1 MNLLRRKILT
11 ALILTVLLCPG
22 AYAASAVRY
31 ATAGAA
37 LPTWGTP
44 TTTTNVPMRQNTG
57 TQQQTLTNQP
67 NNFNQ
72 VVYLTSDDIQE
83 ELTEEEINRLFD
95 AILGIPDLEDEEEI
109 KSTSKNRQ
117 KTTAEKDKDKEKEKK
132 RKLKR
137 EANAINE
144 LFRGIPRYGMSF
156 FKSTPSTF
164 APMESAP
171 VTQDYRI
178 NIGDEM
184 TLSIWGIPEEG
195 NFSFIIDRNGQAS
208 IPRIGTVRLAGY
220 TMSQAEHA
228 IRSRLNQYYTGFQ
241 MNLSMGELSSILV
254 YVTGNAAHPGAYT
267 ISSFSTLV
275 NALIASGGPSE
286 NGTLRKIELK
296 RNGKTVAVFD
306 MYAMLMKGDK
316 TQDRRLQAG
325 DVIHI
330 PAVGPLV
337 GIAGEVS
344 KPGIYE
350 LNGTTRVSDL
360 LSVIG
365 GINAR
370 TFRGRIQ
377 YFRIYKN
384 SYASAFEGSFNE
396 FENTE
401 LYDGDI
407 IRLYPVYNFTSSA
420 NITGAVRRPGT
431 FAIVPGHT
439 KISEIIGRAG
449 GLTPTASDMAE
460 ITRVTPSLEGPV
472 NERFNVNIALAL
484 QGDPE
489 NNLTLE
495 YNDQITVLVIPD
507 WKEQIRVVIKG
518 EVKRP
523 GSYSM
528 FPGEKLSDL
537 ITRAGGFTSRA
548 FLRGAVFTRKS
559 VAEEQKEALNR
570 MADQMERDLLQSVQ
584 NSQAT
589 DSNSAA
595 VQQDYQRRK
604 ELIDSL
610 RELDIM
616 GRVITKI
623 DSPQSIVNTAWDYE
637 LQDGDALEIPQVP
650 LTVNIMG
657 AVYASSSHVYHP
669 NMSISAY
676 ISAAG
681 GALKNAHK
689 RMIYLL
695 KSDGT
700 TIRLTR
706 RTGMFASTW
715 KAPRGYSAKVEPGD
729 TIVVPVKYLDR
740 TGIESVKDTVD
751 IVYKVAVAAGVIL
764 DQLKD

>member
-1 MNLLRRKILT
+1 MNLLRGNF
-11 ALILTVLLCPG
+11 LTVFLLFTAMCTG
-22 AYAASAVRY
+22 AYAATTNDNAMRPSF
-31 ATAGAA
+31 
-37 LPTWGTP
+37 PTWGSM
-44 TTTTNVPMRQNTG
+44 TTGTDTRQNTG
-57 TQQQTLTNQP
+57 QPQTIITGTNQ
-67 NNFNQ
+67 NVF
-72 VVYLTSDDIQE
+72 LTSMDLEPE
-83 ELTEEEINRLFD
+83 ELTDEEINRLFD
-95 AILGIPDLEDEEEI
+95 VILGIPEVEEEEE
-109 KSTSKNRQ
+109 KNNSSRKNRRGTMTQ
-117 KTTAEKDKDKEKEKK
+117 TEKEKEEKK
-132 RKLKR
+132 KEKERKKKKR

-144 LFRGIPRYGMSF
+144 LFKGIPRYGMSF
-156 FKSTPSTF
+156 FKKTPSNF

-195 NFSFIIDRNGQAS
+195 NINFIIDRNGQAS
-208 IPRIGTVRLAGY
+208 IPRIGTLRLAGY
-220 TMSQAEHA
+220 TMAQAEHA

-254 YVTGNAAHPGAYT
+254 YITGNAARPGAYT

-296 RNGKTVAVFD
+296 RNGKTIAIFD

-316 TQDRRLQAG
+316 TQDMRLQAG

-330 PAVGPLV
+330 PSVGPLV

-350 LNGTTRVSDL
+350 LNGTTRVNDL

-370 TFRGRIQ
+370 TFRGRVQ
-377 YFRIYKN
+377 YFRIFKN

-407 IRLYPVYNFTSSA
+407 IRLYPVYNFASSA

-439 KISEIIGRAG
+439 KISEIIQRAG

-472 NERFNVNIALAL
+472 NERFNVNVTLAL

-507 WKEQIRVVIKG
+507 WKEQIRVTIKG

-559 VAEEQKEALNR
+559 VAEEQRQALDR

-589 DSNSAA
+589 DANSAA
-595 VQQDYQRRK
+595 VQQDYQRRM

-610 RELDIM
+610 RDLDIM

-623 DSPQSIVNTAWDYE
+623 DSPKDIIDTTWDYE
-637 LQDGDALEIPQVP
+637 LQDGDALDIPQTP

-657 AVYASSSHVYHP
+657 AVYASSSHVYQP

-676 ISAAG
+676 ISSAG

-689 RMIYLL
+689 RMVYLL

-700 TIRLTR
+700 TIKLTR
-706 RTGMFASTW
+706 RTGMLASGW
-715 KAPRGYSAKVEPGD
+715 KAPRGYSPKVEPGD

-751 IVYKVAVAAGVIL
+751 IIYKVAVAVGVIL
-764 DQLKD
+764 DQSND